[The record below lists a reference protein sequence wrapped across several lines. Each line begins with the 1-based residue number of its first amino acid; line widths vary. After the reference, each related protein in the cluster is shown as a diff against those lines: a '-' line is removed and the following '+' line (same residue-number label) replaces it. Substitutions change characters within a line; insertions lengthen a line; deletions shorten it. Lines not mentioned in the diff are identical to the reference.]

1 MNTASRME
9 SGGFGKQAYF
19 LLSYD
24 KFLYLCCRL
33 GYIYIYRE
41 REREYKVRK
50 ETKVVV
56 TQSFM

>member
-33 GYIYIYRE
+33 GYMYRERE

>member
-9 SGGFGKQAYF
+9 SGGFGNQAYF

-33 GYIYIYRE
+33 GYIYIYI
-41 REREYKVRK
+41 EREYKVRK

>member
-9 SGGFGKQAYF
+9 SGGFGNQAYF

-33 GYIYIYRE
+33 GYIYIQ